1 MADIDPRDRIMVALD
16 CRSDEAL
23 RIASLLEG
31 HARWMKV
38 GITLIYDEGPAIVM
52 ALKRR
57 GFRVFVDAKFHDIP
71 HQVRGAVKSAA
82 LSGADLI
89 TVHGCGSE
97 KMMRACR
104 EGAEDAKAVIG
115 YRPKLAAITV
125 LTSMDQHEI
134 ELVGVTRPIP
144 DQAVALAK
152 LAVESGIDGVVCSP
166 QEAHVM
172 REVLGPDALVV
183 TPGVRPVGASL
194 GDQSR
199 VSTPAQAIKE
209 GASHIVVGR
218 PIIQAEDPVAAFE
231 SIVASLS
238 AEGEPEAH

>member
-1 MADIDPRDRIMVALD
+1 MPNMEPRDRIMVALD

-23 RIASLLEG
+23 RMASQLEG

-38 GITLIYDEGPAIVM
+38 GITLIYDEGPALVM

-89 TVHGCGSE
+89 TVHGCGSA

-104 EGAEDAKAVIG
+104 EGAEEAKQVTG

-134 ELVGVTRPIP
+134 GLVGVTRPISE
-144 DQAVALAK
+144 QAAALAR
-152 LAVESGIDGVVCSP
+152 LAIENGIDGVVCSP
-166 QEAHVM
+166 QEARAM
-172 REVLGPDALVV
+172 REELGPNALVV
-183 TPGVRPVGASL
+183 TPGVRPVGAAL

-199 VSTPAQAIKE
+199 VATPAEAIQQ

-218 PIIQAEDPVAAFE
+218 PILQADDPVAAFE
-231 SIVASLS
+231 SIVDELS
-238 AEGEPEAH
+238 GVRA

>member
-1 MADIDPRDRIMVALD
+1 
-16 CRSDEAL
+16 
-23 RIASLLEG
+23 
-31 HARWMKV
+31 
-38 GITLIYDEGPAIVM
+38 
-52 ALKRR
+52 
-57 GFRVFVDAKFHDIP
+57 
-71 HQVRGAVKSAA
+71 
-82 LSGADLI
+82 
-89 TVHGCGSE
+89 
-97 KMMRACR
+97 
-104 EGAEDAKAVIG
+104 
-115 YRPKLAAITV
+115 
-125 LTSMDQHEI
+125 
-134 ELVGVTRPIP
+134 
-144 DQAVALAK
+144 
-152 LAVESGIDGVVCSP
+152 
-166 QEAHVM
+166 M

>member
-1 MADIDPRDRIMVALD
+1 MDVMEPRDRIMVALD

-38 GITLIYDEGPAIVM
+38 GITLIYDEGPALVM

-89 TVHGCGSE
+89 TVHGCGSA

-104 EGAEDAKAVIG
+104 QGAEDAQAVTG

-125 LTSMDQHEI
+125 LTSMDED
-134 ELVGVTRPIP
+134 ELRLVGVERPIAE
-144 DQAVALAK
+144 QAAALAK
-152 LAVESGIDGVVCSP
+152 LAVDNGIDGVVCSP
-166 QEAHVM
+166 QEAHDM
-172 REVLGPDALVV
+172 RALLGEEALVV
-183 TPGVRPVGASL
+183 TPGVRPVGAEL

-199 VSTPAQAIKE
+199 VATPAEAIRQ
-209 GASHIVVGR
+209 GASHIVIGR
-218 PIIQAEDPVAAFE
+218 PIMQASDPVAAFE
-231 SIVASLS
+231 SIVEEIS
-238 AEGEPEAH
+238 AI

>member
-1 MADIDPRDRIMVALD
+1 MLDIDPRDRIMVALD
-16 CRSDEAL
+16 CRADEAL
-23 RIASLLEG
+23 RVASLLEG

-89 TVHGCGSE
+89 TVHGFGSA

-104 EGAEDAKAVIG
+104 DGAEDAKAVTG
-115 YRPKLAAITV
+115 YRLKLAAITV
-125 LTSMDQHEI
+125 LTSMDQE
-134 ELVGVTRPIP
+134 ELGLVGVTRPIP
-144 DQAVALAK
+144 QQAAALAR
-152 LAVESGIDGVVCSP
+152 LAVDNGVDGVVCSP
-166 QEAHVM
+166 QEAADM
-172 REVLGPDALVV
+172 RELLGPDALVI
-183 TPGVRPVGASL
+183 TPGVRPVGADL
-194 GDQSR
+194 GDQTR
-199 VSTPAQAIKE
+199 VATPLKAIQA

-218 PIIQAEDPVAAFE
+218 PIMQAEDPVAAFD
-231 SIVASLS
+231 SIVQELS
-238 AEGEPEAH
+238 E

>member
-1 MADIDPRDRIMVALD
+1 MLDIDPRDRIMVALD
-16 CRSDEAL
+16 CRADEAL
-23 RIASLLEG
+23 RVASLLEG

-89 TVHGCGSE
+89 TVHGCGSA
-97 KMMRACR
+97 KMIRACR
-104 EGAEDAKAVIG
+104 DGAEDAKAVTG

-125 LTSMDQHEI
+125 LTSMDQE
-134 ELVGVTRPIP
+134 ELGLVGVTRPIP
-144 DQAVALAK
+144 QQAAALAR
-152 LAVESGIDGVVCSP
+152 LAVDNGVDGVVCSP
-166 QEAHVM
+166 QEAADM
-172 REVLGPDALVV
+172 RELLGPDALVI
-183 TPGVRPVGASL
+183 TPGVRPVGADL
-194 GDQSR
+194 GDQTR
-199 VSTPAQAIKE
+199 VATPLKAIQA

-218 PIIQAEDPVAAFE
+218 PIMQAEDPVAAFD
-231 SIVASLS
+231 SIVQELS
-238 AEGEPEAH
+238 E